1 LRNKENELFALKH
14 GGRIK
19 DGYEIAELATET
31 EVSQAGVD
39 DAIAVGGAAAK
50 TSNMVADVSLSQ
62 AEVKLEKLKKLYV
75 TSPQIEFKTS
85 QPCLEEGRNWLQRR
99 KVSSRQVHISQVCW
113 LYSAPSHL
121 TKPSHLQRST
131 MPNF

>member
-1 LRNKENELFALKH
+1 MRNKENELFALKH
-14 GGRIK
+14 GCSIN

-62 AEVKLEKLKKLYV
+62 A
-75 TSPQIEFKTS
+75 
-85 QPCLEEGRNWLQRR
+85 
-99 KVSSRQVHISQVCW
+99 
-113 LYSAPSHL
+113 
-121 TKPSHLQRST
+121 
-131 MPNF
+131 